1 MPLAAEKAERP
12 MIQDCIRSAVG
23 GQSLTQ
29 DQAEAV
35 MQEILEGQASP
46 AQIAGLAV
54 ALRMKGETV
63 EELTGFTKV
72 MRARGTAV
80 PHRQADLLD
89 TCGTGGDGSNT
100 FNIST
105 TVALVA
111 AGAGVVVAKHGN
123 RAMSSASGSAD
134 VLEAL
139 GVKVGLSDFQVG
151 RCIDEIGVG
160 FMFAQAFHPALKH
173 AAIPR
178 RELGVRTFFNL
189 LGPLSNPA
197 GAKRQLVGVFD
208 GDFVEPVAAVL
219 ARLGTERAWVVH
231 GLDGMDELSTCD
243 ETRVAEVKDGKVRGF
258 YVGPGDLGLAE
269 ADPRDLAGGDAA
281 ANAQATLA
289 VLSGEKG
296 PRRDIV
302 LLNAAAALLVAGAA
316 GSIQAALPIAVQSI
330 DGGSAAAKLEALK
343 RLSNSFV

>member
-1 MPLAAEKAERP
+1 

-23 GQSLTQ
+23 GESLTQ

-35 MQEILEGQASP
+35 LVEILEGKASP

-63 EELTGFTKV
+63 EELTGFTKA
-72 MRARGTAV
+72 MRAKGATV
-80 PHRQADLLD
+80 PHKHPVVLD
-89 TCGTGGDGSNT
+89 TCGTGADGSKT
-100 FNIST
+100 FSIST
-105 TVALVA
+105 TVAFVA

-123 RAMSSASGSAD
+123 RAMSSATGSAD

-139 GVKVGLSDFQVG
+139 GVKVDLGEAQVG
-151 RCIDEIGVG
+151 RCIDEIGMG

-208 GDFVEPVAAVL
+208 GDFVEPVAEVL

-258 YVGPGDLGLAE
+258 YMNPADLGLPMAE
-269 ADPRDLAGGDAA
+269 PRDLAGGDAA
-281 ANAQATLA
+281 ANAKATLA
-289 VLSGEKG
+289 VLGGAKG
-296 PRRDIV
+296 PHRDIV
-302 LLNAAAALLVAGAA
+302 LLNASAALLVAGAA
-316 GSIQAALPIAVQSI
+316 PTIQAALPIAVRSI
-330 DGGSAAAKLEALK
+330 DGGSAAGKLEALK
-343 RLSNSFV
+343 RLSNSFT

>member
-1 MPLAAEKAERP
+1 

-23 GQSLTQ
+23 GESLTQ

-35 MQEILEGQASP
+35 LVEILEGKASP

-63 EELTGFTKV
+63 EELTGFTKA
-72 MRARGTAV
+72 MRAKGTLV
-80 PHRQADLLD
+80 PHKHPVVLD
-89 TCGTGGDGSNT
+89 TCGAGADGSKT
-100 FNIST
+100 FSIST
-105 TVALVA
+105 TVAFVA

-123 RAMSSASGSAD
+123 RAMSSATGSAD

-139 GVKVGLSDFQVG
+139 GVKVDLGHVQVG
-151 RCIDEIGVG
+151 RCIDEIGMG

-197 GAKRQLVGVFD
+197 GARRQLVGVFD
-208 GDFVEPVAAVL
+208 GDFVEPVAEVL

-231 GLDGMDELSTCD
+231 GLDGMDELTTCD

-258 YVGPGDLGLAE
+258 YMNPADLGLDQAR
-269 ADPRDLAGGDAA
+269 AKDLAGGDAA
-281 ANAQATLA
+281 ANAKATLA
-289 VLSGEKG
+289 VLGGAKG
-296 PRRDIV
+296 PHRDIV
-302 LLNAAAALLVAGAA
+302 LLNASAALLVAGAA
-316 GSIQAALPIAVQSI
+316 PTIQAALPLAAQSI
-330 DGGSAAAKLEALK
+330 DGGSAAGKLEALK
-343 RLSNSFV
+343 RLSNSFT